1 MQPTSASASTT
12 GVPSQRSGGVTAM
25 GFKGRRFG
33 ATGPPKFQPLG
44 GKGNKGNK
52 GTKSS
57 K

>member
-1 MQPTSASASTT
+1 MQPTSASASTI

-33 ATGPPKFQPLG
+33 ATRPPKFQPLG
-44 GKGNKGNK
+44 GKGNN
-52 GTKSS
+52 GTKRS